1 MAESTPY
8 LLPNTQGRYVTV
20 PVTNTSGEVYR
31 INDDGTRTIY
41 ADYAIVNGKIN
52 PPKAS
57 TFASE
62 EFKNN
67 LAQNPQGYNSTIS
80 NSIVQA
86 SGGTTQTPAPN
97 PDQQGGSTPIA
108 PTPTTANV
116 SGIMRYPLTMDDGQD
131 KIKFVPLELIKSTFT
146 SGQSI
151 EVKSPS
157 YKALGENIFIGIQGS
172 ITDANGVTWGSGE
185 LNVIQKNLVNASLKA
200 MENGVAGVNEA
211 LENFQNSLYGTGGQL
226 SNALKGLGQL
236 YLAEQAVG
244 VGGLLSRTTG
254 QVLNPNLELL
264 FQGPTLRTFQFQFK
278 MSPRNKSEADAVK
291 RIIKTFKRRMAV
303 KKESTGLFLKAPNVF
318 QIQYLKGESEV
329 HRSLPLIKVCAL
341 LNFSVDYTPN
351 GSYMTFDGGENGDPE
366 ASMVTYVLSM
376 AFQEIEPI
384 YDTDYDTFN
393 YGEGLDTVPNH
404 PIGA

>member
-20 PVTNTSGEVYR
+20 SVTNTSGEVYR

-41 ADYAIVNGKIN
+41 ADYFVENGNTILE
-52 PPKAS
+52 AS
-57 TFASE
+57 SFASE
-62 EFKNN
+62 EFNNN
-67 LAQNPQGYNSTIS
+67 LAQNSQGYRSTIG
-80 NSIVQA
+80 NSVIQA
-86 SGGTTQTPAPN
+86 TGGSTQSPAPN
-97 PDQQGGSTPIA
+97 QDQQGGSTPIA
-108 PTPTTANV
+108 PTPATV
-116 SGIMRYPLTMDDGQD
+116 SSGGMMKYPLSMEDGQD
-131 KIKFVPLELIKSTFT
+131 KIKFTPLELIKSSFNE
-146 SGQSI
+146 GQI
-151 EVKSPS
+151 EIKAPEYKS
-157 YKALGENIFIGIQGS
+157 LDENIFIGIQGS
-172 ITDANGVTWGSGE
+172 ITDSNGVTWGSGE
-185 LNVIQKNLVNASLKA
+185 LNEIQKQLVNTSLAA
-200 MENGVAGVNEA
+200 MSGGGKFVNQKIEQ
-211 LENFQNSLYGTGGQL
+211 LQNTLMTDKGSLL
-226 SNALKGLGQL
+226 GLGQL
-236 YLAEQAVG
+236 YFAEQAVG
-244 VGGLLSRTTG
+244 VGGLLSRDTG

-278 MSPRNKSEADAVK
+278 MSPRNKEEADTVK

-318 QIQYLKGESEV
+318 KIQYLKGMNV
-329 HRSLPLIKVCAL
+329 HNSINLIKVCAL

-351 GSYMTFDGGENGDPE
+351 GTYMTFGGGENGDDE

-393 YGEGLDTVPNH
+393 YGIQNDTSISNH

>member
-20 PVTNTSGEVYR
+20 PVTNISGEVYR

-41 ADYAIVNGKIN
+41 ADYFVENGN
-52 PPKAS
+52 TVLEAS
-57 TFASE
+57 TFASQ
-62 EFKNN
+62 EFQRNV
-67 LAQNPQGYNSTIS
+67 AEGSQGYRQTIG
-80 NSIVQA
+80 NSIIQA
-86 SGGTTQTPAPN
+86 SGTTPQQIAAPN
-97 PDQQGGSTPIA
+97 PAQQGGSTPI
-108 PTPTTANV
+108 TPTQTAV
-116 SGIMRYPLTMDDGQD
+116 SSGGMMRYPLTMDDGQD
-131 KIKFVPLELIKSTFT
+131 KIKFTPLELIKSTFT

-151 EVKSPS
+151 EIKSPS
-157 YKALGENIFIGIQGS
+157 YKALNENIFIGIQGS
-172 ITDANGVTWGSGE
+172 ITDSNGVTWGAGE
-185 LNVIQKNLVNASLKA
+185 LNVIQKNLVNASLNA
-200 MENGVAGVNEA
+200 MKNGAAGVNQA
-211 LENFQNSLYGTGGQL
+211 LEEFQSSLYQSGGEL
-226 SNALKGLGQL
+226 SNNLLGLGQL

-278 MSPRNKSEADAVK
+278 MSPRNKNEADTVK
-291 RIIKTFKRRMAV
+291 RIIKTFKKRMAV

-318 QIQYLKGESEV
+318 QIQYLKGESDI
-329 HRSLPLIKVCAL
+329 HKSLPLIKVCAL

-351 GSYMTFDGGENGDPE
+351 GSYMTFGDGQNGDPE

-384 YDTDYDTFN
+384 YDADYDTFN
-393 YGEGLDTVPNH
+393 YGTGLQTVPNH